1 MTIVIDLTP
10 EQETRLRQKAARDG
24 QDAESVART
33 MLMQVLEDEA
43 QANPVADVLADTS
56 GAAALA
62 AWEAEG
68 AFLPRED
75 LPDSPTLARQLREQ
89 SQNRTQAGQSL

>member
-10 EQETRLRQKAARDG
+10 EQETRLRRKAERDG
-24 QDAESVART
+24 QNPEAVARAL
-33 MLMQVLEDEA
+33 LMQALEDEA
-43 QANPVADVLADTS
+43 QGKPAADVLTDTS
-56 GAAALA
+56 GAATLA
-62 AWEAEG
+62 AWEADG
-68 AFLPRED
+68 ALLPRED